1 MTLAKESLRA
11 RSAARR
17 FSLRPR
23 RLGGE
28 MNPAP
33 TCTAQLHTS
42 TRFFTKFFPQ
52 IFNSVYAAIAPH
64 LMRKPKEEAIEIG

>member
-1 MTLAKESLRA
+1 
-11 RSAARR
+11 
-17 FSLRPR
+17 
-23 RLGGE
+23 